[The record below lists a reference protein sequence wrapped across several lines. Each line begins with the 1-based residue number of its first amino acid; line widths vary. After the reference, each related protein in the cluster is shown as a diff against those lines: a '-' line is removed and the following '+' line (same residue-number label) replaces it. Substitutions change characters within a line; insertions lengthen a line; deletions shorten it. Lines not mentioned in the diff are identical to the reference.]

1 MQLKQLGRK
10 YPSYVARSFITTFSR
25 IFFSPLE
32 GGCNAGLVLCD
43 IGDSSDQQ
51 VLYVLLGRSQLGF
64 GDVVPPQQTPYQGF
78 SALKSM
84 SPWPTSP
91 FHYGN

>member
-1 MQLKQLGRK
+1 MQLKQLGPK

-51 VLYVLLGRSQLGF
+51 VLYVLLGHSQLGF
-64 GDVVPPQQTPYQGF
+64 GDLVPPQQAPY
-78 SALKSM
+78 
-84 SPWPTSP
+84 
-91 FHYGN
+91 